1 MLALLAAVTMAAAPV
16 SVAVRPNVLL
26 ASPSVA
32 CKPQGRYQADW
43 AADPAEP
50 ALARREGRARPE
62 RLDRMPK
69 PNLEKAVMRTVGGC
83 GVPVI
88 VAYSVGR

>member
-1 MLALLAAVTMAAAPV
+1 MLALLAAVTMAAAPAPV
-16 SVAVRPNVLL
+16 SERPNLLL
-26 ASPSVA
+26 AAPPVA

-43 AADPAEP
+43 IDTPADPV
-50 ALARREGRARPE
+50 LAHRDGRARPE
-62 RLDRMPK
+62 RLDEMPK